1 MTKKQFQ
8 FSNTLM
14 HYLDNT
20 AKVSRVIGARY
31 FDKHNEFDITYNNF
45 LIIELLFTNPDMHQ
59 RNIARALLMG
69 SANLSRDLER
79 MENKGLI
86 KRKLTEIN
94 KKMVKTVK
102 LTKKGEN
109 IYYTIVGDWEKY
121 VTDLENIYTK
131 EELKIFTEFLLRMK
145 NKLTES
151 IDMVIE

>member
-1 MTKKQFQ
+1 MKKNFK
-8 FSNTLM
+8 FSETLM
-14 HYLDNT
+14 HHLDNT
-20 AKVSRVIGARY
+20 AKISRVLGARY

-45 LIIELLFTNPDMHQ
+45 LIIELLFTNPDIHQ

-69 SANLSRDLER
+69 TANLSKELER

-86 KRKLTEIN
+86 KRKLTEKN

-102 LTKKGEN
+102 LTKKGEE
-109 IYYTIVGDWEKY
+109 IYHTIVGDWEKF
-121 VTDLENIYTK
+121 VTDLENIYAK
-131 EELKIFTEFLLRMK
+131 EELKTFKEFLLRMK

>member
-1 MTKKQFQ
+1 MNKQFE

-14 HYLDNT
+14 HHLDNT
-20 AKVSRVIGARY
+20 AKISRVLGARY
-31 FDKHNEFDITYNNF
+31 IDQHNEFGITYNNF
-45 LIIELLFTNPDMHQ
+45 LIIELLYTNPDIHQ

-69 SANLSRDLER
+69 TANLSKELER

-86 KRKLTEIN
+86 KRKITEKN

-102 LTKKGEN
+102 LTKKGEE
-109 IYYTIVGDWEKY
+109 IYHTIVGNWEKF
-121 VTDLENIYTK
+121 VTNFESIYTK

-151 IDMVIE
+151 IDMIIE

>member
-45 LIIELLFTNPDMHQ
+45 LIIELLFTNPDIHQ

-69 SANLSRDLER
+69 SANLSRELER

-109 IYYTIVGDWEKY
+109 IYYTIVGNWEKY